1 MLPSS
6 KIRSCKNAI
15 RHALPS
21 ASRWPAIWVVTF
33 VASACVMPALGN
45 PLSVLNDE
53 FEDGSSIS
61 DWARIHEVEGWN
73 ADHANIWD
81 IDATQPGRMVIEP
94 LTTSWY
100 QDYRGILAYKEV
112 SGDFAITSQV
122 HVTDRDLLDDNE
134 VPFPSYSLAGL
145 MIRRPRAIT
154 NPAVDWSPGDKTIG
168 NPPNGENYVFLSIG
182 QADNVGGSE
191 FQFEVK
197 NTRNSNSQLE
207 ISTAPGNL
215 ITIQLVRIGDSVLTL
230 YQEPGEDWVVHR
242 RYDRADLPETL
253 QVGMV
258 AYTEWDLIWP
268 NFTPFEHNSNV
279 LLNPPYGFDFQ
290 PDLTAGFEYAR
301 FYEPTVPA
309 ELAGINL
316 FDQGQ
321 VSDEQLL
328 IFLGDIANQAVAD
341 ADFDQD
347 ADVDGG
353 DFLSWQRQFGLSSGA
368 SPSMGD
374 ADFDQDIDQDDLFA
388 WQQQF
393 GGSVNVAPVAV
404 TIPEPATFSL
414 VLLAGLLALFSHQ
427 WRIGSRSFTQ

>member
-1 MLPSS
+1 MLTSS
-6 KIRSCKNAI
+6 KFRSVMNSIRRVLSSTC
-15 RHALPS
+15 
-21 ASRWPAIWVVTF
+21 RWPALGVLAVVAIG
-33 VASACVMPALGN
+33 VCIVPARGN

-53 FEDGSSIS
+53 FEDGATIS

-94 LTTSWY
+94 HTTSWY
-100 QDYRGILAYKEV
+100 QDYRGILAFKEV
-112 SGDFAITSQV
+112 SGDFSITSQV
-122 HVTDRDLLDDNE
+122 YVTDRDLLDGNE

-154 NPAVDWSPGDKTIG
+154 NPAVDWTPGDMTIG

-182 QADNVGGSE
+182 QANNVGGSE

-197 NTRNSNSQLE
+197 NTRNSNSQLQ
-207 ISTAPGNL
+207 ISSAPGNL
-215 ITIQLVRIGDSVLTL
+215 ITIQLARIGDSVLTL

-268 NFTPFEHNSNV
+268 NFTPYDHNSNV
-279 LLNPPYGFDFQ
+279 LLNPPYGLNFQ

-301 FYEPTVPA
+301 FHEPSVPT
-309 ELAGINL
+309 ELAGMNL
-316 FDQGQ
+316 FDEGQ
-321 VSDEQLL
+321 VSDAQLL
-328 IFLGDIANQAVAD
+328 SFLGDIANQAVAD

-347 ADVDGG
+347 DDVDGS
-353 DFLSWQRQFGLSSGA
+353 DFLRWQTGLGTLAGA
-368 SPSMGD
+368 SLATGN
-374 ADFDQDIDQDDLFA
+374 ADFDGDVDQDDFFA

-393 GGSVNVAPVAV
+393 GSVPSGAAAAV
-404 TIPEPATFSL
+404 PEPATLSL
-414 VLLAGLLALFSHQ
+414 LLFAGLMGLA
-427 WRIGSRSFTQ
+427 RPRNC

>member
-1 MLPSS
+1 MDSIRRALSS
-6 KIRSCKNAI
+6 TC
-15 RHALPS
+15 
-21 ASRWPAIWVVTF
+21 RWPAIGVLAVV
-33 VASACVMPALGN
+33 AIGICVVPARGN

-53 FEDGSSIS
+53 FEDGATIS

-94 LTTSWY
+94 HTTSWY
-100 QDYRGILAYKEV
+100 QDYRGILAFKEV
-112 SGDFAITSQV
+112 SGDFSITSQV
-122 HVTDRDLLDDNE
+122 YVTDRDLLDDNE

-154 NPAVDWSPGDKTIG
+154 NPAVDWTPGDMTIG

-182 QADNVGGSE
+182 QANNVGGSE

-197 NTRNSNSQLE
+197 NTRNSNSQLQ
-207 ISTAPGNL
+207 ISSAPGNL

-268 NFTPFEHNSNV
+268 NFTPYDHNSNV
-279 LLNPPYGFDFQ
+279 LLNPPYGLNFQ

-301 FYEPTVPA
+301 FYEPSVPA
-309 ELAGINL
+309 ELVGVNL
-316 FDQGQ
+316 FDEGQ
-321 VSDEQLL
+321 VSDTQLL
-328 IFLGDIANQAVAD
+328 SFLGDIANQAVAD

-347 ADVDGG
+347 DDVDGS
-353 DFLSWQRQFGLSSGA
+353 DFLRWQTGLGTLAGA
-368 SPSMGD
+368 SLATGN
-374 ADFDQDIDQDDLFA
+374 ADFDGDVDQDDFFA

-393 GGSVNVAPVAV
+393 GSVPNGAAAAV
-404 TIPEPATFSL
+404 PEPATLSL
-414 VLLAGLLALFSHQ
+414 LLFAGLLGLA
-427 WRIGSRSFTQ
+427 RPRNC

>member
-1 MLPSS
+1 MLLSS
-6 KIRSCKNAI
+6 KIRLYKDSA
-15 RHALPS
+15 RYAL
-21 ASRWPAIWVVTF
+21 
-33 VASACVMPALGN
+33 MPACRWSALWLLTAVVYIGPAHGN

-53 FEDGSSIS
+53 FEDGATLS

-73 ADHANIWD
+73 ADHASIWD
-81 IDATQPGRMVIEP
+81 IDATQSGRMVIEP
-94 LTTSWY
+94 HTTSWY
-100 QDYRGILAYKEV
+100 QDYRGILAFKEV

-122 HVTDRDLLDDNE
+122 YVTDRDLLDDNE

-154 NPAVDWSPGDKTIG
+154 NPAVDWSPGDMVIG

-197 NTRNSNSQLE
+197 NTRNSNSQLQ
-207 ISTAPGNL
+207 ISPAPGNL
-215 ITIQLVRIGDSVLTL
+215 ITIQLIRIGDSVLTL

-268 NFTPFEHNSNV
+268 NFTPLEHNSNV
-279 LLNPPYGFDFQ
+279 LTNPPYGFDFQ

-301 FYEPTVPA
+301 FYEPIVPE
-309 ELAGINL
+309 ELAGVNL
-316 FDQGQ
+316 FNQGQ

-328 IFLGDIANQAVAD
+328 SFLGDVANQAVAD

-347 ADVDGG
+347 GDVDGS
-353 DFLSWQRQFGLSSGA
+353 DFLRWQRGFGTLAGA
-368 SPSMGD
+368 SLATGN
-374 ADFDQDIDQDDLFA
+374 ADFDGDVDQDDLFA

-393 GGSVNVAPVAV
+393 GGIANGVSVATAV
-404 TIPEPATFSL
+404 PEPATFSL
-414 VLLAGLLALFSHQ
+414 LLLAGLLGFSCRFRLDPLHVENK
-427 WRIGSRSFTQ
+427 